1 MLFVII
7 LVMCVNHDNYNY
19 WQNWMKQSHVVK
31 TEKMWEIN
39 YSLIEQLTL
48 FHKNMNNVG
57 YLNSDTN
64 QA

>member
-7 LVMCVNHDNYNY
+7 LVMCVNYEHYNY

>member
-7 LVMCVNHDNYNY
+7 LVMCVNHEHYNY

>member
-1 MLFVII
+1 MT
-7 LVMCVNHDNYNY
+7 
-19 WQNWMKQSHVVK
+19 QSHVVK
-31 TEKMWEIN
+31 TEKIWEIN

-48 FHKNMNNVG
+48 FYKNMNNVG